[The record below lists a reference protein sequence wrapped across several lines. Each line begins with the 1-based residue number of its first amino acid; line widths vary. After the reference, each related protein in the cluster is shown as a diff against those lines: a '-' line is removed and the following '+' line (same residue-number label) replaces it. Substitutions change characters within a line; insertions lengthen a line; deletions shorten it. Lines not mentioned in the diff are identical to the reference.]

1 MPMHLSVAKQD
12 TIQIIDQTQVS
23 PLVTKGV
30 AKVLYIGDNRNGTSI
45 DEVTAIE
52 MGRKLPGSP
61 VVGYYRDD
69 LEDFEEHS
77 RKIEITTDKFEIL
90 DLTKPYGF
98 VPTNSKIWL
107 QDFVDDNSV
116 TRRYLC
122 CEVYIWTS
130 AYPESQRVFEKGNN
144 QSMELDNKTIKGVW
158 TNSAN
163 SQGRIF
169 IINEALIEKLCILGE
184 DFEPCFEGAAIQSQF
199 ALQFSKEIEQ
209 LKTSLF
215 SLMNEVN
222 DALNDEG
229 GPKMEFTNYL
239 VEIGDALWS
248 AIYSYL
254 ENTYPVTDSDGWT
267 HAAYCIRGIYEEGSQ
282 KFAIIQKREDNK
294 LFRMNFSYTEA
305 GFDVTNELQE
315 VEVQYVP
322 VENFA
327 FSVEDND
334 NYKKKEE
341 VQDNSDEEKSSDSEE
356 ETEGKEEDNGEED
369 NDKEKGKYVLEEIPE
384 YVELNANYNA
394 IVEERDRLNQ
404 QISDLNTELETL
416 KEFKL
421 KIERAE
427 KEAKIAEFFM
437 LSDEDKA
444 DVIENID
451 KYSLDDIEA
460 KLSVIC
466 FHNKVSFVDPSQEEK
481 DDNDPIPTN
490 FNLQGL
496 EDNDSAPE
504 WVKAVRLAQSERD
517 C

>member
-1 MPMHLSVAKQD
+1 MPMHVSVAKQD
-12 TIQIIDQTQVS
+12 TIEFIEQTQVS
-23 PLVTKGV
+23 PLVSKGV
-30 AKVLYIGDNRNGTSI
+30 AKVFYIGDNRNGTSI
-45 DEVTAIE
+45 DKETAIE

-69 LEDFEEHS
+69 IKDFEEHS

-98 VPTNSKIWL
+98 VPTDSKIWF
-107 QDFVDDNSV
+107 QTFTDDGV
-116 TRRYLC
+116 EHEYLC
-122 CEVYIWTS
+122 CEVYIWTT
-130 AYPESQRVFEKGNN
+130 AYPESQRVFDKGNN
-144 QSMELDNKTIKGVW
+144 QSMELNNESIGGVW
-158 TNSAN
+158 AKRAN
-163 SQGRIF
+163 NQHEIF

-184 DFEPCFEGAAIQSQF
+184 DFEPCFEGASIQAQF
-199 ALQFSKEIEQ
+199 ALQFSTEIEQ

-222 DALNDEG
+222 DALKDKG
-229 GPKMEFTNYL
+229 GPKMEFTTYL

-248 AIYSYL
+248 AIYDYL
-254 ENTYPVTDSDGWT
+254 ESTYPVTDSDGWT
-267 HAAYCIRGIYEEGSQ
+267 HSAYWLRGIYEEGSQ

-294 LFRMNFSYTEA
+294 FFRMNFSYDEN
-305 GFDVTNELQE
+305 GLQVDSELQE

-327 FSVEDND
+327 FSIEDNE

-341 VQDNSDEEKSSDSEE
+341 VQDNSDEGENPDSDK
-356 ETEGKEEDNGEED
+356 ETEGKEDNDDDAEE
-369 NDKEKGKYVLEEIPE
+369 DKEKKTYSLEEIPE
-384 YVELNANYNA
+384 YVELNANYSA

-404 QISDLNTELETL
+404 QISELTAEVESL
-416 KEFKL
+416 REFKL
-421 KIERAE
+421 KAERVD

-444 DVIENID
+444 DVIANID
-451 KYSLDDIEA
+451 KYSIDEIEA

-466 FHNKVSFVDPSQEEK
+466 FRNKVSFADPEDEK
-481 DDNDPIPTN
+481 KDANNPVPTN
-490 FNLQGL
+490 FNLHGL

-517 C
+517 N

>member
-12 TIQIIDQTQVS
+12 TIEFIGQTQVS

-45 DEVTAIE
+45 DKATAME

-69 LEDFEEHS
+69 LQDFEEHS

-98 VPTNSKIWL
+98 VPTDSKIWF
-107 QDFVDDNSV
+107 QTFTDDGVDHE
-116 TRRYLC
+116 YLC
-122 CEVYIWTS
+122 CDVYIWTD
-130 AYPESQRVFEKGNN
+130 AYPESQRIFDKGNN
-144 QSMELDNKTIKGVW
+144 QSMELKDESISGVW
-158 TNSAN
+158 TKRAN
-163 SQGRIF
+163 SQHEIF
-169 IINEALIEKLCILGE
+169 IINEALIKKLCILGE
-184 DFEPCFEGAAIQSQF
+184 DFEPCFEGASVQAQF
-199 ALQFSKEIEQ
+199 SLQFSQEIEQ

-215 SLMNEVN
+215 SLMNEVK
-222 DALNDEG
+222 DALNDKG
-229 GPKMEFTNYL
+229 GPKMEFTTYI

-254 ENTYPVTDSDGWT
+254 ENTYPVVEDGWK
-267 HAAYCIRGIYEEGSQ
+267 HSAYYLRGIYEEGSQ
-282 KFAIIQKREDNK
+282 KFAIIQNRDDNK

-305 GFDVTNELQE
+305 GFSVTEDLQE
-315 VEVQYVP
+315 VTVEYVP
-322 VENFA
+322 VEKFA
-327 FSVEDND
+327 FSDEDN
-334 NYKKKEE
+334 NNFKKKEE
-341 VQDNSDEEKSSDSEE
+341 VQDNSDEEKNSDSEK
-356 ETEGKEEDNGEED
+356 ETEGTEEDVQEED
-369 NDKEKGKYVLEEIPE
+369 DDKEKGKYILEEIPE
-384 YVELNANYNA
+384 YVELNANYTA
-394 IVEERDRLNQ
+394 IIEERDRLNQ
-404 QISDLNTELETL
+404 QISDLNAEIETL

-437 LSDEDKA
+437 LSDEDKK

-466 FHNKVSFVDPSQEEK
+466 FHNKVSFLDPSTEEK
-481 DDNDPIPTN
+481 KENDPIPTN

-517 C
+517 Y